1 MIDKEMRPLIKWLNG
16 AGYKTVACCFG
27 HCKYPMTVI
36 VEWRKNGIAEY
47 MELFSGITIP
57 RTRRFYLKDKQG
69 LYYIPEVVINAK
81 GE

>member
-36 VEWRKNGIAEY
+36 VE
-47 MELFSGITIP
+47 LLSGITIP